1 MAIRLR
7 WTTFGIIS
15 YAARSSE
22 SCTKVA
28 FVSRRRNKRSGRYGT
43 PEIFTQ
49 GAQFTSEEF
58 THVLSDRGIDISLD
72 GKGRWI
78 DNVFE
83 PMAIHLTR
91 CPTFR
96 GHI

>member
-1 MAIRLR
+1 
-7 WTTFGIIS
+7 
-15 YAARSSE
+15 
-22 SCTKVA
+22 
-28 FVSRRRNKRSGRYGT
+28 
-43 PEIFTQ
+43 
-49 GAQFTSEEF
+49 
-58 THVLSDRGIDISLD
+58 VLSDRGIDISLD